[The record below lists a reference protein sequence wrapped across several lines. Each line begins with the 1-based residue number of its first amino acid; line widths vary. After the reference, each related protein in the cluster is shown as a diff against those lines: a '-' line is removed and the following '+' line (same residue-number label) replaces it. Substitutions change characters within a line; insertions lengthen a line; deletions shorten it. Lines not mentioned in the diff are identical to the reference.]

1 MFFVTLR
8 GNPVRIGN
16 CTRSCKFLYKG
27 FCTSNVTGYKLGRQQ
42 NPEQVKRPA
51 EQDKP

>member
-16 CTRSCKFLYKG
+16 CTRSCKFQNFSLYCHCLYMDGKA
-27 FCTSNVTGYKLGRQQ
+27 TKRK
-42 NPEQVKRPA
+42 QVRKPA
-51 EQDKP
+51 NT